1 MKWTAEPLAL
11 LALAF
16 SAVVWLGYVWGSVLL
31 CRFWCSRR
39 TAPQPPSASLPHFTV
54 LVCYHNEATVLPQ
67 LLESLSRLQYP
78 HWAVVLVNDR
88 STDGSAQLVARW
100 QSRLSAPVT
109 CIDIATT
116 PAGWTPR
123 KWALLQGL
131 QAAPAGWVA
140 LTDADC
146 TVPPHWLHAFAAQA
160 NDHTDILLGHGAYA
174 PSPGL
179 LGWVVQAETLLTAAR
194 YHALAAHGWPYMAV
208 GRSMALHTG
217 RVEAAAVLAPHRHIP
232 SGSDDLLVQA
242 HPHPQRVQPC
252 PTACTTS
259 VGPATWADWL
269 ARKRRHMG
277 AGQHYRGRYVAL
289 LLLWQLV
296 PLAVVASCWAIPGAG
311 WGRAVVV
318 VCWLV
323 PWLLHTWALAGAA
336 HRLAAL
342 LPRWQLG
349 LLEIFQYFYTA
360 FLSLSSLAKLPATWQ
375 KRTPPL
381 AKQKTK
387 PS

>member
-1 MKWTAEPLAL
+1 
-11 LALAF
+11 
-16 SAVVWLGYVWGSVLL
+16 
-31 CRFWCSRR
+31 
-39 TAPQPPSASLPHFTV
+39 
-54 LVCYHNEATVLPQ
+54 
-67 LLESLSRLQYP
+67 
-78 HWAVVLVNDR
+78 VLVNDR
-88 STDGSAQLVARW
+88 STDGSAQLVAQW
-100 QSRLSAPVT
+100 QNRLPVPLT
-109 CIDIATT
+109 SLNIATT
-116 PAGWTPR
+116 PNGWTPR

-131 QAAPAGWVA
+131 QAAPTDWVA

-160 NDHTDILLGHGAYA
+160 TDHADILLGHGAYA

-179 LGWVVQAETLLTAAR
+179 LGWVVQAETLLTATR
-194 YHALAAHGWPYMAV
+194 FQALAASGWPYMAV
-208 GRSMALHTG
+208 GRSVALHSG
-217 RVEAAAVLAPHRHIP
+217 RVDGAAVLAPHRHIP

-242 HPHPQRVQPC
+242 HRHPQRVRPC
-252 PTACTTS
+252 PAACTTS
-259 VGPATWADWL
+259 VGPATWAEWL

-277 AGQHYRGRYVAL
+277 AGRHYRGRYVAL

-296 PLAVVASCWAIPGAG
+296 PLGALASCWALPGTG
-311 WGRAVVV
+311 WGRWVLGAA
-318 VCWLV
+318 WLL
-323 PWLLHTWALAGAA
+323 PWLLHTWARASAA
-336 HRLAAL
+336 PRLAAP

-360 FLSLSSLAKLPATWQ
+360 FLSLSSLAKPPATWQ